1 MAFKKGQSG
10 NPAGRPAGAKD
21 KMTSEIR
28 EAFQSLVEGNLN
40 NIEAWLQATAEKDPA
55 KALDFMLKLSEYTI
69 PKLKAIQLT
78 TGLNTNIHVTFP
90 KEPNFE

>member
-1 MAFKKGQSG
+1 
-10 NPAGRPAGAKD
+10 
-21 KMTSEIR
+21 
-28 EAFQSLVEGNLN
+28 
-40 NIEAWLQATAEKDPA
+40 
-55 KALDFMLKLSEYTI
+55 MLKLSEYTI